1 MRRYHNVSIIVNDLN
16 YDKIQENV
24 KYDKSQKEQFKEF
37 KACLAKWVLVPITQI
52 VASAREHP
60 GALLNMSQNFLW
72 NLKYHTFNPPA
83 SCGRLLQNVLKI
95 YNFLHPTKNLPCR
108 RVNSPTNVFVFPIIP
123 PSQLPTVWCQW
134 CTVHIQYAHQHIMSL
149 LNRDQGSWNFVRGF
163 QRS

>member
-16 YDKIQENV
+16 HDKIQENV

-123 PSQLPTVWCQW
+123 PPNSQQFDVND
-134 CTVHIQYAHQHIMSL
+134 VHIQYAHQHLMFL
-149 LNRDQGSWNFVRGF
+149 LNRYQGSWNFVRGF

>member
-1 MRRYHNVSIIVNDLN
+1 MRRYQNVSIIVNDLN
-16 YDKIQENV
+16 HDKIQENV

-72 NLKYHTFNPPA
+72 HLKYHTFNPPA

-95 YNFLHPTKNLPCR
+95 YNFLHPTKSLPCR

-123 PSQLPTVWCQW
+123 PPNSLMSMMYIFNM
-134 CTVHIQYAHQHIMSL
+134 HINTLCSY
-149 LNRDQGSWNFVRGF
+149 
-163 QRS
+163 